1 MYPILGRYGPF
12 FFYSY
17 TAVLGSGLLLA
28 LAVARA
34 PARRA
39 FGDKWWHGVALALLV
54 GLVAG
59 RAGFVASHSG
69 YFRAHPEESW
79 RVWAGGLS
87 YYPALAFALGT
98 LYLWSR
104 YQALSFYRLAAL
116 LAPGALLWG
125 VTGWLACW
133 LEGCAYGRE
142 TALGWFSADLPDE
155 YGVYAVR
162 YQTQLLGA
170 ALMLLLG
177 LLTWRLA
184 PRLPAGPV
192 FWLALALASGS
203 RALVSLWRGDPAPE
217 VAGWR
222 LDTVLDTLLAAAS
235 SANFAGMLVWRRRRR
250 RRSEVVHESESRSR
264 PD

>member
-28 LAVARA
+28 LALLRA

-39 FGDKWWHGVALALLV
+39 FGDNWWHGVILALLV
-54 GLVAG
+54 ALVAG
-59 RAGFVASHSG
+59 RAGFVASHAD

-79 RVWAGGLS
+79 RVWEGGLS
-87 YYPALAFALGT
+87 FYPALGFALGM
-98 LYLWSR
+98 LFLWSR

-125 VTGWLACW
+125 SAGWLACW
-133 LEGCAYGRE
+133 LEGCGYGRE
-142 TALGWFSADLPDE
+142 AVFGWFSADLPDE

-170 ALMLLLG
+170 AVMLLVT
-177 LLTWRLA
+177 LLIWRLA
-184 PRLPAGPV
+184 PRLQAAPL
-192 FWLALALASGS
+192 FWLALALAGGS

-222 LDTVLDTLLAAAS
+222 LDTILDMLLAAAG
-235 SANFAGMLVWRRRRR
+235 SAIFAGMLVWRRPVRRH
-250 RRSEVVHESESRSR
+250 SEVVHESESRSR